1 MLGSGNVY
9 KYLDMIQGK
18 FWSLKKCLTY
28 NRPVIVVTGT
38 RSIGKSTAVACFC
51 LLDFIINKHKFMYVR
66 RRQGVTRKTCKSF
79 FANAVQIINNKTP
92 FNILGFKFYN
102 GKYFIAMD
110 KIPAEREGDEDELNW
125 IECGMAAPLSQEE
138 ELKSGVYSDYFTI
151 IYDEFISK
159 DRNAYLGTKENP
171 EFEWESLV
179 SLYQTVDRGIE
190 HPFRNEVRL
199 ILLGNKATVYN
210 PVMLT
215 LGIAD
220 YVVEGAKFTAPK
232 SAIWVW
238 EDVDRV
244 EAIDEVEQ
252 SFAYQM
258 STESVRRYAYE
269 NKGNDRSD
277 FIKKPDIAT
286 YMVTVKLKGIEYG
299 IYRDV
304 DFNFYIDKPKEGYAI
319 ISLDVDSHNGS
330 DVYMIKRWHESPT
343 LEAVSAAYQ
352 RGCVF
357 FGNGKIQ
364 NAFLKYLE
372 FTK

>member
-1 MLGSGNVY
+1 M
-9 KYLDMIQGK
+9 
-18 FWSLKKCLTY
+18 
-28 NRPVIVVTGT
+28 
-38 RSIGKSTAVACFC
+38 
-51 LLDFIINKHKFMYVR
+51 
-66 RRQGVTRKTCKSF
+66 
-79 FANAVQIINNKTP
+79 
-92 FNILGFKFYN
+92 
-102 GKYFIAMD
+102 
-110 KIPAEREGDEDELNW
+110 
-125 IECGMAAPLSQEE
+125 
-138 ELKSGVYSDYFTI
+138 
-151 IYDEFISK
+151 
-159 DRNAYLGTKENP
+159 
-171 EFEWESLV
+171 
-179 SLYQTVDRGIE
+179 
-190 HPFRNEVRL
+190 
-199 ILLGNKATVYN
+199 
-210 PVMLT
+210 
-215 LGIAD
+215 
-220 YVVEGAKFTAPK
+220 
-232 SAIWVW
+232 
-238 EDVDRV
+238 DRV

-258 STESVRRYAYE
+258 STEAVRRYAYE

-286 YMVTVKLKGIEYG
+286 YMVTVKLKGVEYG

-304 DFNFYIDKPKEGYAI
+304 DFNFYIDKPKEGYAV